1 MLYAVCTAAILKT
14 IYIDPVFR
22 YQCKLGCFYLSRTD
36 HSTGRRIQYQNGKEK
51 KTTSIF
57 SVYFCSYFIYSF
69 GLRDFFLYLTVI
81 EYKNHVLT
89 LKHKHN

>member
-51 KTTSIF
+51 KPLLYSLSIF
-57 SVYFCSYFIYSF
+57 AVISFTHSVYVI
-69 GLRDFFLYLTVI
+69 FFSI
-81 EYKNHVLT
+81 
-89 LKHKHN
+89 